1 MSWQLKQRVNFFTD
15 DFRPPKMPED
25 IRFLLTGLVL
35 TFVAFAAFALLLL
48 VGRVWQESVHTA
60 EQQERLR
67 LQQMIADEMQ
77 RLPPMV
83 IDPQLEQQLKS
94 AQDHLQNSQKVL
106 TYLSREGQSQR
117 SSFTALVT
125 QLGQV
130 ESEGVW
136 LSAFSLLDGGRN
148 IELRG
153 FVKEARQLSPYIEAL
168 TAQPAFQGRA
178 FRQVDVS
185 EENQHL
191 QFYLDTRAPALD
203 SPLAISGVKP

>member
-35 TFVAFAAFALLLL
+35 TFAALSACALLLL
-48 VGRVWQESVHTA
+48 VGRVWQESVLTS

-67 LQQMIADEMQ
+67 LQQLIAEEMQ
-77 RLPPMV
+77 RLPPLV
-83 IDPQLEQQLKS
+83 VDPQLEQQLKA
-94 AQDHLQNSQKVL
+94 AQDHLQNSQRVL
-106 TYLSREGQSQR
+106 AYLSREGQSQR
-117 SSFTALVT
+117 TSFTALVT
-125 QLGQV
+125 QLGQA

-136 LSAFSLLDGGRN
+136 LSAFSLLDGGHN

-203 SPLAISGVKP
+203 SPLVMGGVKQ

>member
-35 TFVAFAAFALLLL
+35 TFAALSACALLLL
-48 VGRVWQESVHTA
+48 VGRVWQESVLTS

-67 LQQMIADEMQ
+67 LQQLIAEEMQ
-77 RLPPMV
+77 RLPPLV
-83 IDPQLEQQLKS
+83 VDPQLEQQLKA
-94 AQDHLQNSQKVL
+94 AQDHLQNSQRVL

-117 SSFTALVT
+117 TSFTALVT
-125 QLGQV
+125 QLGQA

-136 LSAFSLLDGGRN
+136 LSAFSLLDGGHN

-203 SPLAISGVKP
+203 SPLVMGGVKQ

>member
-35 TFVAFAAFALLLL
+35 TFAALSACALLLL
-48 VGRVWQESVHTA
+48 VGRVWQESVLTS

-67 LQQMIADEMQ
+67 LQQLIAEEMQ
-77 RLPPMV
+77 RLPPLV
-83 IDPQLEQQLKS
+83 VDPQLEQQLKA
-94 AQDHLQNSQKVL
+94 AQDHLQNSQRVL

-117 SSFTALVT
+117 TSFTALVT
-125 QLGQV
+125 QLGLA

-136 LSAFSLLDGGRN
+136 LSAFSLLDGGHN

-203 SPLAISGVKP
+203 SPLVMGGVKQ